1 MLDQEQATSF
11 LHGSRSNIRAPLIL
25 SSKAAVYFNF
35 ILAVVNFGAVYF
47 ANLIAKYV
55 FIDAFLSM
63 LQVLHIVV
71 IPAFAVNLC
80 TVCISAYA
88 RQVFVALNK
97 PTVNN
102 AVRFL
107 IFAKICSLASA
118 VTMTGL
124 PMWAASDGAA
134 YYPAFLQGLGAFLT
148 LQLGCAFFQVVNPSE
163 LPRAYSAALGV
174 KDENTFNNAMI
185 MAFAYL
191 TMSLKDHTQMLR
203 IIEGFPKN
211 FRGALIA
218 IHKEISGDSEAEVM
232 RGNMKIMTIL
242 LSTGHNDVTALT
254 SLKHI
259 DALHQKTF
267 KMDSDLAFT
276 GSARS

>member
-1 MLDQEQATSF
+1 
-11 LHGSRSNIRAPLIL
+11 
-25 SSKAAVYFNF
+25 
-35 ILAVVNFGAVYF
+35 
-47 ANLIAKYV
+47 
-55 FIDAFLSM
+55 
-63 LQVLHIVV
+63 
-71 IPAFAVNLC
+71 
-80 TVCISAYA
+80 
-88 RQVFVALNK
+88 
-97 PTVNN
+97 
-102 AVRFL
+102 
-107 IFAKICSLASA
+107 
-118 VTMTGL
+118 
-124 PMWAASDGAA
+124 
-134 YYPAFLQGLGAFLT
+134 
-148 LQLGCAFFQVVNPSE
+148 

-174 KDENTFNNAMI
+174 KDENAFNNAMI

-203 IIEGFPKN
+203 IMDGFPKN
-211 FRGALIA
+211 FRGALMA

-254 SLKHI
+254 SLKHL